1 VRSRAAHD
9 KSGDVPLAVW
19 KRGVAAKASS
29 LILSGRRD
37 DGDWLAAAVLR
48 RWKPRGEVPRAQ
60 GQRPGF
66 VGSWATLRSH

>member
-1 VRSRAAHD
+1 M
-9 KSGDVPLAVW
+9 
-19 KRGVAAKASS
+19 AAKASS

-66 VGSWATLRSH
+66 AGSWATLGSH